1 MLGHGRL
8 SLRMKARELL
18 GGTWV
23 CGSSCW
29 NLNRSW
35 LRVVTPFGEIPSK
48 LDQSEIY
55 LAGGVWNGG
64 LLMGSERI
72 PKENIALEPWSQ
84 EYWLYYHVKV

>member
-1 MLGHGRL
+1 MANDMFANMRLGLMWHSLEMTCGLRSVLGHGRVR
-8 SLRMKARELL
+8 LRMKARELL

-29 NLNRSW
+29 NFNRSW

-55 LAGGVWNGG
+55 LLV
-64 LLMGSERI
+64 
-72 PKENIALEPWSQ
+72 P
-84 EYWLYYHVKV
+84 VVC

>member
-1 MLGHGRL
+1 
-8 SLRMKARELL
+8 MKARELL

-29 NLNRSW
+29 NFNHSW

-55 LAGGVWNGG
+55 LLV
-64 LLMGSERI
+64 
-72 PKENIALEPWSQ
+72 P
-84 EYWLYYHVKV
+84 VVC